1 MGEGCAIHSWSKARG
16 QEATLGMAE
25 LPCPSPGSR
34 QGCPQQM
41 ERLQGHYGHAA
52 PARALAAAQG
62 SMILHCRTG
71 GPGLDTSAHPRV
83 SSQWPQDPW
92 LRPVGLSSRGDW
104 TGWCACCG
112 KHPSASPP
120 PPRTAPAPTQGP
132 HCPAGEGGGGY
143 VAVAPGTW
151 AGTWAGTPYR
161 HRTRARAL
169 AGSGRRSGCRPPRH
183 RHSAHTWRRST

>member
-41 ERLQGHYGHAA
+41 ERLQGRYGHTA

-120 PPRTAPAPTQGP
+120 PTP
-132 HCPAGEGGGGY
+132 HCACPYPGPPLSCRGGRGRVCGCCPGHLGGY
-143 VAVAPGTW
+143 LGWHSLPAQNSCT
-151 AGTWAGTPYR
+151 
-161 HRTRARAL
+161 
-169 AGSGRRSGCRPPRH
+169 GSGRVRASQWL
-183 RHSAHTWRRST
+183 SSTSTPS